1 MLGRLCLA
9 VLFLHL
15 FVTFLKSERLT
26 MHVIAPKEPV
36 PIRFD
41 AFGFGDAPC
50 RLLRVN
56 GVHGRPSV
64 YRGTCFDVRHK
75 LEDAGW
81 ESIGCVRA
89 YLHECLKDGT
99 TVPFW
104 LTAFFLLPSRA
115 FTLSF
120 SPTYQGETKMS
131 SGEGKRR
138 FEAYARENSI
148 AGVEPDESPPRH
160 VRFKKPAK
168 IPNPEDI
175 AMGKERPQGSIH
187 PPEGLGEV
195 PRTGQSFAQAR
206 GFSGPPQR
214 DFPFKDPPVG
224 AGGRP
229 RTPSFVRERE
239 SGYGSRRSIPEQL
252 DDSEKVSDQSSNT
265 EEVEA
270 RDERRERKRDFHPSL
285 ISMQQGQS
293 AVFRKSAQP
302 PDEQS
307 LPGGEDSFRDEK
319 GTHASFEKRALAPVY
334 PVISNEV
341 REFKDPVPR
350 GGATAAAAKDAE
362 EKALGDFDARAVAI
376 YVELDEMGVEME
388 ITNILIDVPQD
399 DWVAGFAA
407 LARPKRAAT
416 GLRYVR
422 LFENFLEWAGK
433 MWPDKKSLGK
443 AILDKE
449 TVWKY
454 LFSVV
459 QEGRGKKTPA
469 SLLHAVQF
477 FGNAFGY
484 HSDSFRCMRC
494 RKLADTHAK
503 EDKPRSQ
510 APMFNV
516 KTMEFLEQTIT
527 NPRLSKG
534 LRVTAGK
541 LRLCIQASLR
551 WDDLQRTPFG
561 NVEWVRRRGEN
572 RVVGLRSKFGDSKT
586 GPRPW
591 IASYLGVSEDGDDWL
606 PVFVNLL
613 MEVHG
618 EGWCHHDH
626 MGKSFTPDGSLTTT
640 AVASFDQDVQF
651 LRWMLSAA
659 VEEKVD
665 LGLSLSQ
672 AKSSRWHGAKS
683 TLTSVMMH
691 LEVGERAV
699 RFAGNWKEC
708 RETMSDTYLQS
719 QLLVLS
725 AQEKALHFLRNGGD
739 VGGLEGV
746 PLDFGQSPELEDKEK
761 VFEKKVPEPPEDWR
775 ADGLGVQE
783 VCREVLEEALSNGP
797 LTDECLN
804 SEKAMVVELDG
815 FKEILDGAPREEPA
829 ETEMVAPEKDR
840 SSDVESSGDGST
852 CMLSGRVM
860 SPWKRRREPPGVGS
874 PSNPIRQCSW

>member
-1 MLGRLCLA
+1 
-9 VLFLHL
+9 
-15 FVTFLKSERLT
+15 
-26 MHVIAPKEPV
+26 
-36 PIRFD
+36 
-41 AFGFGDAPC
+41 
-50 RLLRVN
+50 
-56 GVHGRPSV
+56 
-64 YRGTCFDVRHK
+64 
-75 LEDAGW
+75 
-81 ESIGCVRA
+81 
-89 YLHECLKDGT
+89 
-99 TVPFW
+99 
-104 LTAFFLLPSRA
+104 
-115 FTLSF
+115 
-120 SPTYQGETKMS
+120 MS

-168 IPNPEDI
+168 IPNPEDM
-175 AMGKERPQGSIH
+175 AMGKERPKGSIH
-187 PPEGLGEV
+187 PPEGLGEI
-195 PRTGQSFAQAR
+195 PRTGQSFAHSQ
-206 GFSGPPQR
+206 GFSGPPQGV
-214 DFPFKDPPVG
+214 FPLGDPAVG
-224 AGGRP
+224 AGRRP
-229 RTPSFVRERE
+229 RTPTFVRERE
-239 SGYGSRRSIPEQL
+239 SGYGSRRNIPEPL
-252 DDSEKVSDQSSNT
+252 DDVEKVSDQSSNT

-307 LPGGEDSFRDEK
+307 LPGGEESFLDEK

-334 PVISNEV
+334 PAISSEV

-454 LFSVV
+454 LFSLV

-494 RKLADTHAK
+494 RKLADAHAK
-503 EDKPRSQ
+503 VDKPRSQ
-510 APMFNV
+510 GRMFNV
-516 KTMEFLEQTIT
+516 QTMEFLEQAIT

-561 NVEWVRRRGEN
+561 NVEWIRRRGEN

-618 EGWCHHDH
+618 EGWRHHDH
-626 MGKSFTPDGSLTTT
+626 MGKSFTPDGHLTTT

-651 LRWMLSAA
+651 LRWMLSTA

-672 AKSSRWHGAKS
+672 AKSSRRHGAKS

-708 RETMSDTYLQS
+708 RETMSDTYLRES

-804 SEKAMVVELDG
+804 SEKAMVVELSG
-815 FKEILDGAPREEPA
+815 FKEILDGAPHEEPA
-829 ETEMVAPEKDR
+829 EYTGKGPVVR
-840 SSDVESSGDGST
+840 
-852 CMLSGRVM
+852 C
-860 SPWKRRREPPGVGS
+860 
-874 PSNPIRQCSW
+874 

>member
-1 MLGRLCLA
+1 M
-9 VLFLHL
+9 
-15 FVTFLKSERLT
+15 
-26 MHVIAPKEPV
+26 
-36 PIRFD
+36 
-41 AFGFGDAPC
+41 
-50 RLLRVN
+50 
-56 GVHGRPSV
+56 
-64 YRGTCFDVRHK
+64 
-75 LEDAGW
+75 
-81 ESIGCVRA
+81 
-89 YLHECLKDGT
+89 
-99 TVPFW
+99 
-104 LTAFFLLPSRA
+104 
-115 FTLSF
+115 
-120 SPTYQGETKMS
+120 
-131 SGEGKRR
+131 
-138 FEAYARENSI
+138 
-148 AGVEPDESPPRH
+148 
-160 VRFKKPAK
+160 
-168 IPNPEDI
+168 
-175 AMGKERPQGSIH
+175 
-187 PPEGLGEV
+187 
-195 PRTGQSFAQAR
+195 
-206 GFSGPPQR
+206 
-214 DFPFKDPPVG
+214 
-224 AGGRP
+224 
-229 RTPSFVRERE
+229 RERE
-239 SGYGSRRSIPEQL
+239 SGHGSRRNIPEQL
-252 DDSEKVSDQSSNT
+252 DDVEKVSDQSSNT

-307 LPGGEDSFRDEK
+307 LPGGEESFLDEK
-319 GTHASFEKRALAPVY
+319 GTHASFGKRALAPVY
-334 PVISNEV
+334 PAISSEV

-454 LFSVV
+454 LFSLV

-503 EDKPRSQ
+503 VDKPRSQ

-516 KTMEFLEQTIT
+516 KTMEFLEQAIT

-561 NVEWVRRRGEN
+561 NVEWIRRRGEN

-606 PVFVNLL
+606 PVFVNLV

-618 EGWCHHDH
+618 EGWRHHDH
-626 MGKSFTPDGSLTTT
+626 MGKSFTPGGHLTTT

-651 LRWMLSAA
+651 LRWMLSTA
-659 VEEKVD
+659 VEEKMD

-708 RETMSDTYLQS
+708 RETMSDTYLRES

-804 SEKAMVVELDG
+804 SEKAMVVELSG
-815 FKEILDGAPREEPA
+815 FKEILDGAPHEEPA
-829 ETEMVAPEKDR
+829 ETEMVAPERDR
-840 SSDVESSGDGST
+840 SSDVESSGDEFYLEGFLVRARLFDLEPST
-852 CMLSGRVM
+852 NLHQTIGWFQDAGRKLVASSLSELMRLLSARPPSVPSVSGGLQVA
-860 SPWKRRREPPGVGS
+860 SSSAQWSRRRRSMEL
-874 PSNPIRQCSW
+874 RF